1 MIVVNV
7 KRNEMRDG
15 QRKYICA
22 MLQKTA
28 IELKLEI
35 KSESIIHFLVLWSTE
50 ENQLNKGCIRQFQL
64 LTQRNE
70 LHSNNT

>member
-1 MIVVNV
+1 
-7 KRNEMRDG
+7 
-15 QRKYICA
+15 

-50 ENQLNKGCIRQFQL
+50 ENQP
-64 LTQRNE
+64 
-70 LHSNNT
+70 SNPVWNMGASFT